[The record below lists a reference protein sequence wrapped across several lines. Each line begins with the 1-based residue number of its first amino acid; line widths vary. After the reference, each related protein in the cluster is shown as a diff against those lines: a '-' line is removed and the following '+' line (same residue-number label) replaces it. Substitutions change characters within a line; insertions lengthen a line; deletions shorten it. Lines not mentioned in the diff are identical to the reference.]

1 MLARVQNNAK
11 RKGVQLSMHRCC
23 KRMHYADAEFLC
35 GTGRCAV
42 HRLRRSYWVL
52 RVDGRNRRFI
62 FSAFTFSAETCYRR
76 RRDDSDVVD
85 RCSDHHIDK
94 CPFLVATIK
103 RTENLYF
110 LRTAEFLRMS
120 NIFELFNREAR
131 EVSINIHC
139 GKDFTTTTNFSVNTD
154 DEDCLPLKTKRQ
166 KFTNEKV
173 DNEQQQQHPSA
184 RVKLLRL
191 ANMIGLPQELHGRIA
206 TPVVRCSVIEDC
218 SRCVVRLRSKENPMC
233 FGEFAS
239 LFSDFPASFLGK
251 GVSSKVLKVEFC
263 GRKFAVKTT
272 PTDEMRH
279 DLEKNKRLTK
289 VWMAEPR
296 IASFLTE
303 HFVGLRCPTIAR
315 CPHFVAQ
322 FAYECTNVIPELY
335 GDVTMPLYMKK
346 NTAVVSLSEVFDL
359 KTAMHLVAQETSFL
373 SVESRAFS
381 LIAQVLIAISCLQTI
396 GVSHNDM
403 RLENI
408 FAHSTV
414 NSTLRYQFPGEKLFD
429 PSGMLCIR
437 SQGVLFAV
445 GDFGIASCTAWE
457 ESGGDMRFDKPN
469 LEYGRH
475 ATLGCYYYEDRQ
487 QISRKNGMMCLDSAG
502 NIVHPLRCDV
512 DTMERDISFFLTQ
525 IVVEADKLQSN
536 SVALYARNVLNAY
549 NVAGRLQSA
558 KQIME
563 ITKRVLS
570 REFTSATFGAE
581 TAENFYGSSECLP
594 GHHVYILPNEFD
606 GQFMERE
613 LAKLLDQE
621 YNLDSL
627 FRLSKEL

>member
-1 MLARVQNNAK
+1 M
-11 RKGVQLSMHRCC
+11 
-23 KRMHYADAEFLC
+23 
-35 GTGRCAV
+35 
-42 HRLRRSYWVL
+42 
-52 RVDGRNRRFI
+52 
-62 FSAFTFSAETCYRR
+62 
-76 RRDDSDVVD
+76 SD
-85 RCSDHHIDK
+85 I
-94 CPFLVATIK
+94 LG
-103 RTENLYF
+103 
-110 LRTAEFLRMS
+110 
-120 NIFELFNREAR
+120 LFGCEAR

-139 GKDFTTTTNFSVNTD
+139 GAQFTTTKNFSVDVD

-173 DNEQQQQHPSA
+173 DNKQQQQPSA

-191 ANMIGLPQELHGRIA
+191 ANMLGAPLELHGRIA

-218 SRCVVRLRSKENPMC
+218 SRCVVKLRCNENPMC
-233 FGEFAS
+233 FGEFAT

-251 GVSSKVLKVEFC
+251 GVSSKVLQVEFC

-272 PTDEMRH
+272 LTDELRD

-289 VWMAEPR
+289 LWVAEPR

-303 HFVGLRCPTIAR
+303 HLVGQRCPTIAR

-322 FAYECTNVIPELY
+322 FAYECTNVIPELH
-335 GDVTMPLYMKK
+335 DNVTMPLYMKK

-359 KTAMHLVAQETSFL
+359 KTAMHLVQQEPSFL

-403 RLENI
+403 RLDNI
-408 FAHSTV
+408 FAHSSA
-414 NSTLRYQFPGEKLFD
+414 NSVFRYQFPGEKLFD
-429 PSGMLCIR
+429 PAGLLCIR
-437 SQGVLFAV
+437 IQGVLFAV
-445 GDFGIASCTAWE
+445 GDFGIASCSAWE
-457 ESGGDMRFDKPN
+457 ASGGDMRFDTPN

-475 ATLGCYYYEDRQ
+475 ATLGCYYFDDRQ
-487 QISRKNGMMCLDSAG
+487 QISRKSGMMCLDSVG
-502 NIVHPLRCDV
+502 NVAHPLRCDL
-512 DTMERDISFFLTQ
+512 DTMERDVSFFLTQ
-525 IVVEADKLQSN
+525 IIFESDRQESR
-536 SVALYARNVLNAY
+536 SVAQYARTVLKEY
-549 NVAGRLQSA
+549 DVAGRLQSA

-570 REFTSATFGAE
+570 REFTSTVFGAE
-581 TAENFYGSSECLP
+581 IAASFYGSSECLP
-594 GHHVYILPNEFD
+594 GHHIYMLPNEFD

-621 YNLDSL
+621 YKLDSL
-627 FRLSKEL
+627 FRLSQEL